1 MIYFKL
7 TDEDTWN
14 YGTIPVT
21 GMSSTNQGK
30 SDDNEG
36 PAEGFVKGLARR
48 QSESLSVEIGLL
60 SKLRFGGVVPVP

>member
-1 MIYFKL
+1 
-7 TDEDTWN
+7 
-14 YGTIPVT
+14 
-21 GMSSTNQGK
+21 MSSTNQGK